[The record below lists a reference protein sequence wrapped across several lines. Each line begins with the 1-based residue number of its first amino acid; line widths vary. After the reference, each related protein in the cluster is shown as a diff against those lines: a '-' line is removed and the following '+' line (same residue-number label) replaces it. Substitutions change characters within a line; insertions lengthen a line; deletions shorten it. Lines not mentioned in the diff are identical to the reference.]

1 MSTQVKKV
9 LKKKVVQTPVTQVET
24 TVDTQVEDNV
34 ETINPPVN
42 EVNRVEPVEFDITK
56 ESFIPSSRIHN
67 YISCVK
73 LNKEYDDMI
82 NKIKSDGFDS
92 SQFNEEELSFIN
104 ERVSC
109 ASEENNTVQQ
119 LLVRISNG
127 EDLSAVLS
135 VEDQKKVG
143 ELIAA
148 VEAKNSKCAEGE
160 KQVIDIKEITTGM
173 LSKRLVTNEFAAVE
187 LISKKRFKFSKESF
201 DVLATFSDVVVCEIT
216 KYALDRLVEVGNS
229 TIEPKYIFSSNVQE
243 GGLYGYY
250 STLPSFKKAE
260 AVVKE
265 TEALKEALK
274 KAKKKAKKGE
284 AEDTNET
291 TEVVEPVDNVD
302 EESDDKKIN
311 FKFYIKSIVYKI
323 KESKPEYSN
332 AKVSDRFQ
340 TLCSDIVL
348 DILDDAVALSQIILN
363 VMTTKTISSK
373 LFKSCIYTKIYALS
387 GYQQVKDTLDT
398 KYV

>member
-9 LKKKVVQTPVTQVET
+9 LKKKVQRQET
-24 TVDTQVEDNV
+24 DV
-34 ETINPPVN
+34 
-42 EVNRVEPVEFDITK
+42 VEPVQPELPAVAEPVQQEVNEPFDITK
-56 ESFIPSSRIHN
+56 DSFIPSSRVHN
-67 YISCVK
+67 YVSCVK
-73 LNKEYDDMI
+73 LNKEFDDII
-82 NKIKSDGFDS
+82 NKIKTDGFDPTHFDES
-92 SQFNEEELSFIN
+92 ELAVIN
-104 ERVSC
+104 ERV
-109 ASEENNTVQQ
+109 AGAVEDNNTVQQ
-119 LLVRISNG
+119 LLNRINAG
-127 EDLSAVLS
+127 EDLSTVLS
-135 VEDQKKVG
+135 ADDQKKVG
-143 ELIAA
+143 ELIAS
-148 VEAKNSKCAEGE
+148 VESKNAKCTEEN
-160 KQVIDIKEITTGM
+160 KQVIDIKEITTSM
-173 LSKRLVTNEFAAVE
+173 LTKRLVTNEFAAVE

-229 TIEPKYIFSSNVQE
+229 TIEPKYIFSSKVHE

-260 AVVKE
+260 AAVKE
-265 TEALKEALK
+265 TEAQKEALK

-284 AEDTNET
+284 VEEQTET
-291 TEVVEPVDNVD
+291 TEPTEPAEQPDAAD
-302 EESDDKKIN
+302 EEADDKKIN

-323 KESKPEYSN
+323 KETNPDYFN

-373 LFKSCIYTKIYALS
+373 LFKSCIYTKIYSLP
-387 GYQQVKDTLDT
+387 GYQQVKQSLDD
-398 KYV
+398 KYA